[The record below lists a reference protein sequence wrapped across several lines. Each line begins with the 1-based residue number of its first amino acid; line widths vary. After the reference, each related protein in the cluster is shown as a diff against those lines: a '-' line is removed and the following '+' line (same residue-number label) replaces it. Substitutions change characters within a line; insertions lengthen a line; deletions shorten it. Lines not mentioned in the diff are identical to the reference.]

1 MSKKSLFLLRHAK
14 AITGEVNMP
23 DQDRPLSDMG
33 FKQATQLGEKIFKKV
48 ICFDIILSSPAIRA
62 ITTAQLLI
70 NRLDLNGSNILIDP
84 RIYQAD
90 DQATI
95 ELISKFNKKYDHLLV
110 IGHNPGLA
118 GLASRI
124 SGKTVAI
131 PTCCLTKSIFEF
143 KDWRKILIE
152 KSTKFSFIN

>member
-1 MSKKSLFLLRHAK
+1 MGKKSLFLLRHAK

-23 DQDRPLSDMG
+23 DQDRPLSDRG
-33 FKQATQLGEKIFKKV
+33 FKQASQLGEKLFKKG

-70 NRLDLNGSNILIDP
+70 NRLDLKGSNILIDP

-90 DQATI
+90 DQAII

-118 GLASRI
+118 DLASRI
-124 SGKTVAI
+124 SGETVAM
-131 PTCCLTKSIFEF
+131 PTCCLTRSVFEF

-152 KSTKFSFIN
+152 NSSKFTFLN